1 MSREDDRYL
10 LPPQTEYE
18 TIAVYRHDIDAY
30 QWFVTQSRG
39 KRRVVGVKRASVQA
53 WRLNEERRPYQALSV
68 FE

>member
-1 MSREDDRYL
+1 MSREYDRYL
-10 LPPQTEYE
+10 LPPQAECE
-18 TIAVYRHDIDAY
+18 TIAVCRHDIDSY

-39 KRRVVGVKRASVQA
+39 KRRVVGVKRVSVQA